1 MRVEKST
8 NMHGFD
14 KYLDLVF
21 DGFDLYI
28 VTLVKTESELILRI
42 YVLTVSTS
50 RIFYSMIG
58 QNYSQLTPSWLD
70 FHCFQKETELR
81 KL

>member
-1 MRVEKST
+1 
-8 NMHGFD
+8 MHGFD

-70 FHCFQKETELR
+70 FHCLQQETELR